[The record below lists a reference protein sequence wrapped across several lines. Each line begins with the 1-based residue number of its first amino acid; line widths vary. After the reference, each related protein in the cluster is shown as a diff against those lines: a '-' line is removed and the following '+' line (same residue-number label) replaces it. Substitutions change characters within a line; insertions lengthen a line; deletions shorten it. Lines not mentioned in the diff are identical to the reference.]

1 MKSSSS
7 SAVRPLAFDAAG
19 EGKPLILLHGLS
31 GSRRW
36 WTRNVPPLSRDF
48 RIYRVDLPGFGESRA
63 VHWTRLQDTAERLVA
78 WMADEGLDR
87 VTIAGHSMG
96 GAIAALIAASFPE
109 RVDRLVLVDAS
120 IRPYG
125 APFAPR
131 AADIVRAIDP
141 GRGMTGL
148 VTWDFLRSHPGS
160 VAIATADLLR
170 ADWGAHLRRI
180 AAPTLVIWGERD
192 IITPLSLGHAITAS
206 IPDARLVIVP
216 NAGHTPMWEQPE
228 VFNAE
233 LRRFLA

>member
-1 MKSSSS
+1 MKPGSSSS
-7 SAVRPLAFDAAG
+7 VRPLAFDAAG
-19 EGKPLILLHGLS
+19 DGAPLVLLHGLS

-36 WTRNVPPLSRDF
+36 WTRNVPVLSRDF
-48 RIYRVDLPGFGESRA
+48 RTYSVDLPGFGESRA
-63 VHWTRLQDTAERLVA
+63 VLWTRLQGTAERLVE
-78 WMADEGLDR
+78 WMADEGLER
-87 VTIAGHSMG
+87 VSIAGHSMG
-96 GAIAALIAASFPE
+96 GAIAAMIAAAYPE
-109 RVDRLVLVDAS
+109 RVDRLVLVDAA

-131 AADIVRAIDP
+131 AADIVRSIDP

-148 VTWDFLRSHPGS
+148 VTRDFLRSHPAS
-160 VAIATADLLR
+160 MALATADLVR
-170 ADWGAHLRRI
+170 VDWGVHLRRI

-206 IPDARLVIVP
+206 IPDARLVMVP

-233 LRRFLA
+233 LRRFLT